1 MLSARPKVTE
11 LVFQLY
17 GRSLHP
23 ELFETHASRTI
34 ERGGYQATVS
44 ITSDGHLVT
53 WQKEGLTLTEVAA
66 SVTQPLPQR
75 RRLISHRLAGERSD
89 GLECRGG
96 VHYQMSFQL
105 ESVEPEVFW
114 TFQEELCTDGGSHG
128 MLHRFNASGRM
139 ALGAISWLNIECRSK
154 SLFVQAFHTF
164 PDDLA
169 IVKSQSL
176 FEVS

>member
-53 WQKEGLTLTEVAA
+53 WQKAGLTLTEVAA

-75 RRLISHRLAGERSD
+75 RRLISHRLAGER
-89 GLECRGG
+89 R
-96 VHYQMSFQL
+96 
-105 ESVEPEVFW
+105 
-114 TFQEELCTDGGSHG
+114 
-128 MLHRFNASGRM
+128 
-139 ALGAISWLNIECRSK
+139 
-154 SLFVQAFHTF
+154 
-164 PDDLA
+164 
-169 IVKSQSL
+169 
-176 FEVS
+176 